1 MKLISGTAHRALAER
16 IAASLDHPLADVEV
30 TAFPDGETSVKINEN
45 VRGADVFI
53 IQPSC
58 PPTNHNIMELL
69 IMAYACKTSNC
80 KNIIGKY
87 RYLPYPPYLTRF
99 LTSLLNLGKDQCWG
113 YKVELAREVLS
124 SCPFIQSF

>member
-1 MKLISGTAHRALAER
+1 MVDIQES
-16 IAASLDHPLADVEV
+16 
-30 TAFPDGETSVKINEN
+30 
-45 VRGADVFI
+45 VRGKDVYI
-53 IQPSC
+53 LQTAA
-58 PPTNHNIMELL
+58 TNVNDIIMELL

-87 RYLPYPPYLTRF
+87 RYLPYPPFLTRF

-113 YKVELAREVLS
+113 YKVELEGEVLS